1 MKLVFIG
8 ATHEVTG
15 SCTYLE
21 ACGKR
26 ILIDFG
32 MEQGRDTYENVR
44 IPCTPGEID
53 YVLLTHAHI
62 DHSGLLPLLF
72 AGGFTGSI
80 HATDAT
86 TSLCSIM
93 LRDSAHIQEFEAE
106 WRNRKA
112 KRTGAEPYVPLYT
125 MQEALGAIDLF
136 VPHPYDRI
144 ETLCPGIQ
152 IRFVDA
158 GHLLG
163 SSSIEIWLTE
173 QDTQRKLVFSGD
185 IGNYDQP
192 LLRDPQYLTEADY
205 VVMEST
211 YGNRLHDKPKAYE
224 PALAEILESTFAKGG
239 SVIIPSFAV
248 GRTQEMLYFLKRV
261 KEAHLVKTCP
271 DFPVY
276 VDSPLAIEATEIFQK
291 NQKSCFDEEAM
302 EYVRRGENPIG
313 VSNLHVAVTSDASRA
328 INFDTS
334 CKVILLASCMCEA
347 GRIKHHLKHNLWKP
361 ENTILFV
368 GYQAEGTLG
377 RRLLEGAQTVTIF
390 GEPIQVAARI
400 CKLPGLS
407 GHADQSGLRTWASK
421 LKDPK
426 KFFVIHGETSAA
438 DDFTRL
444 LQQEL
449 GRDAYAPYSGTEFDL
464 IRGEFLYE
472 APPVPIPGKSTGKAN
487 GSACYRR
494 LETAME
500 RLESLVRSRKGY
512 SNKELA
518 KMADQLS
525 ELCAKWER

>member
-32 MEQGRDTYENVR
+32 MEQGRDAYENVR

-136 VPHPYDRI
+136 VPHPYDQI

-291 NQKSCFDEEAM
+291 NQNSCFDEEAM
-302 EYVRRGENPIG
+302 EYVQRGENPIHFIG
-313 VSNLHVAVTSDASRA
+313 QRHV
-328 INFDTS
+328 
-334 CKVILLASCMCEA
+334 
-347 GRIKHHLKHNLWKP
+347 
-361 ENTILFV
+361 
-368 GYQAEGTLG
+368 
-377 RRLLEGAQTVTIF
+377 
-390 GEPIQVAARI
+390 
-400 CKLPGLS
+400 
-407 GHADQSGLRTWASK
+407 
-421 LKDPK
+421 
-426 KFFVIHGETSAA
+426 
-438 DDFTRL
+438 
-444 LQQEL
+444 
-449 GRDAYAPYSGTEFDL
+449 
-464 IRGEFLYE
+464 
-472 APPVPIPGKSTGKAN
+472 
-487 GSACYRR
+487 
-494 LETAME
+494 
-500 RLESLVRSRKGY
+500 
-512 SNKELA
+512 
-518 KMADQLS
+518 
-525 ELCAKWER
+525 